1 MSTDPTHPDPG
12 HTPGPGTTGPDPA
25 TGTGP
30 GTDTGP
36 DATGTAGDDS
46 GAGGDLVVRRSGPGG
61 AVATLVLNRPDSHNA
76 IRLGMYEA
84 LPGLLGGIEADRS
97 VKVLVVRGAGRR
109 AFASGADISEFRQV
123 RADAD
128 SAKAYNEQV
137 AAAEQALEGMS
148 KPTIAMVHGYC
159 IGGGCGLAL
168 ACDLRFADE
177 QASFAITPAKLGLVY
192 SLESTRRLVEV
203 VGPAQAKWILMS
215 GQRVGAPRAHQVGLA
230 DECVPGA
237 DLEKLTYEFAE
248 LLCTRAQF
256 SIRATKQIIAAIL
269 AGQTQ
274 DDQASRRLRNSSFDT
289 DDYAEG
295 VRAFLE
301 KRRPHFTWS

>member
-1 MSTDPTHPDPG
+1 MTVY
-12 HTPGPGTTGPDPA
+12 
-25 TGTGP
+25 
-30 GTDTGP
+30 
-36 DATGTAGDDS
+36 AGQDLLVERS
-46 GAGGDLVVRRSGPGG
+46 GADG
-61 AVATLVLNRPDSHNA
+61 AIATLQLNRPDSHNA

-84 LPGLLGGIEADRS
+84 LPGLLSEIDQDRS
-97 VKVLVVRGAGRR
+97 VKVLVVRGAGRT
-109 AFASGADISEFRQV
+109 AFASGADISEFREV
-123 RADAD
+123 RADAS
-128 SAKAYNEQV
+128 SAKAYNERV
-137 AAAEQALEGMS
+137 AAAEQALEGLS

-192 SLESTRRLVEV
+192 SLDSTKRLVDA

-215 GQRVGAPRAHQVGLA
+215 GQRVDAGRARQIGLA
-230 DECVPGA
+230 DEVVPGD

-256 SIRATKQIIAAIL
+256 SIRATKQIVGRIL
-269 AGQTQ
+269 AGQTG
-274 DDQASRRLRNSSFDT
+274 DDEASRELRNSSFDT
-289 DDYAEG
+289 EDYAEG